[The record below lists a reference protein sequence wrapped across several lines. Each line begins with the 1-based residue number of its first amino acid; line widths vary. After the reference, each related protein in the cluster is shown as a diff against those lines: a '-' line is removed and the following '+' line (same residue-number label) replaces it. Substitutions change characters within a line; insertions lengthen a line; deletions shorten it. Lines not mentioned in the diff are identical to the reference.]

1 MECEALKMTKHLALI
16 EKTQTLIAAGDIVG
30 AESALVALADTE
42 GDAAL
47 MVVLEQ
53 LPPKDVLAVI
63 REYDNSRES
72 VVSLLVSPAQFARA
86 VVIEKLYKDLTR
98 THLRGMVNAVI
109 FRDDADPLE
118 FLTAIGDLDGGSEAL
133 ADYFSDQ
140 WSRVEGFARSGSFE
154 AADEYGKMLSQTA
167 LLASAY
173 EKPRVQQEEIADKD
187 WMELAWILRYQLPD
201 LFIEMLMVLRAKV
214 SAHQAAA
221 SDEEDEE
228 DAEDDGKVET
238 GDTDRGKATPT
249 ARESDEESAI

>member
-1 MECEALKMTKHLALI
+1 MTTHLALI
-16 EKTQTLIAAGDIVG
+16 EKTQSLIAAGDIVG
-30 AESALVALADTE
+30 AEAALVGLADDE

-63 REYDNSRES
+63 REYDNSKAS
-72 VVSLLVSPAQFARA
+72 VVSLLLTPAQFARA

-109 FRDDADPLE
+109 FREDADPVE
-118 FLTAIGDLDGGSEAL
+118 FLTAIGDLEGGSEAL

-140 WSRVEGFARSGSFE
+140 WSRVEGFARSGSFDP
-154 AADEYGKMLSQTA
+154 ADEYGKMLSQSA

-173 EKPRVQQEEIADKD
+173 ERPRVQQDEIADND
-187 WMELAWILRYQLPD
+187 WMQLAWLLRYELPD
-201 LFIEMLMVLRAKV
+201 LFIEMLMVLRAKGT
-214 SAHQAAA
+214 AHRS
-221 SDEEDEE
+221 SDEEDEDDAQE
-228 DAEDDGKVET
+228 DVQDDNKVET